1 MHVLLPGDDEAD
13 ALARVWWLEM
23 APASAW
29 GREVAQWLH
38 RCLLH
43 AGQQTMWSTIKTWG
57 SPVTLAEAQETCET
71 CVVCS

>member
-1 MHVLLPGDDEAD
+1 MHVLLPGNDEAD

-38 RCLLH
+38 RCLLY
-43 AGQQTMWSTIKTWG
+43 ARGKTMWATIEISG
-57 SPVTLAEAQETCET
+57 LSVTFTEVQEA
-71 CVVCS
+71 